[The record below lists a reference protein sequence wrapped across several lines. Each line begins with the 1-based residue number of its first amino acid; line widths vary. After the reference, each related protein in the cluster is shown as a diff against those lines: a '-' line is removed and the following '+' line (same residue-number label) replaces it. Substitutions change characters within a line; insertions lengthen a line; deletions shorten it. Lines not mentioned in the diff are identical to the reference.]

1 MCEVLH
7 ASLDYIVKGSTESV
21 LTKLPSVTMKT
32 AGVPNAS
39 TEDDIEMKSE
49 FLSSVKNII
58 VPYNFDEDSYEII
71 LHTIKGLVE
80 VAYNRASQ
88 VPRKA

>member
-1 MCEVLH
+1 MKKDLGYRLRLMRELNRMTRERLAEVVDLSVSYVGLIERGLRTPSLDKLTEMCEVLH

-39 TEDDIEMKSE
+39 T
-49 FLSSVKNII
+49 
-58 VPYNFDEDSYEII
+58 
-71 LHTIKGLVE
+71 
-80 VAYNRASQ
+80 
-88 VPRKA
+88 